1 MTRIAAA
8 FRWLVRWFEDG
19 DLVPLLVIV
28 SAAHY
33 IAILSAVDPW
43 FVALPLGVLVDLG
56 HYRAVNIAARYSRS
70 DWRQYAVRWF
80 VAAGLTVISGAYHL
94 RYYGGDWALALP
106 IPALIVALAYFR
118 RMDARPAQLRNAQR
132 TDADSAPHIETQS
145 AAIPAAIMPQSLA
158 TVAPLCAKDAA
169 FALWRRNPDA
179 PNEDV
184 AVAVARSLRTV
195 QLYRAEF
202 VAGRNGH
209 GKEAQ

>member
-80 VAAGLTVISGAYHL
+80 VAAGLTIISGAYHL
-94 RYYGGDWALALP
+94 RYYQGDWALALP

-118 RMDARPAQLRNAQR
+118 RMDARPA
-132 TDADSAPHIETQS
+132 
-145 AAIPAAIMPQSLA
+145 AAPAARPAPAAEAQPQPA
-158 TVAPLCAKDAA
+158 VAPAIAPLCARDAA

-209 GKEAQ
+209 GMEAQ

>member
-1 MTRIAAA
+1 MTTRRPLTWIAAA
-8 FRWLVRWFEDG
+8 ARWLVRWFEDG

-80 VAAGLTVISGAYHL
+80 VAAALTVISGAYHL

-118 RMDARPAQLRNAQR
+118 RMDARPAAKPAQPAPAEVTKPAEMR
-132 TDADSAPHIETQS
+132 ASAEESKPH
-145 AAIPAAIMPQSLA
+145 AAPGNGHRRYDC
-158 TVAPLCAKDAA
+158 PLCGRTCESQPQYAA
-169 FALWRRNPDA
+169 HLRQCRARA
-179 PNEDV
+179 
-184 AVAVARSLRTV
+184 AVAA
-195 QLYRAEF
+195 
-202 VAGRNGH
+202 
-209 GKEAQ
+209 GKETP

>member
-1 MTRIAAA
+1 MTARRPLAWIAAA
-8 FRWLVRWFEDG
+8 ARWLVRWFEDG

-118 RMDARPAQLRNAQR
+118 RMDARPAVKPAPPAPARVTKPAELRE
-132 TDADSAPHIETQS
+132 SAEETEPH
-145 AAIPAAIMPQSLA
+145 PAPGNGHKRYDC
-158 TVAPLCAKDAA
+158 PLCGRTCESQPQYAA
-169 FALWRRNPDA
+169 HLRQCRARA
-179 PNEDV
+179 
-184 AVAVARSLRTV
+184 AVSA
-195 QLYRAEF
+195 
-202 VAGRNGH
+202 
-209 GKEAQ
+209 GKETP